1 MSKVKQPVN
10 RDLHRSLGP
19 LDSRMETFNHP
30 IKLPLP
36 RDKPPHLLY
45 SGRAH
50 FLAYGIS
57 QAHLPHTLPVPNQ
70 LSTMSG
76 YATIRLNLCQ
86 SVSSTTDFCGHG
98 RHTPQKV
105 MCVLQTIKIN
115 LCNAVPSRKSLLQ
128 RRRKRQDIHSYN
140 NIL

>member
-1 MSKVKQPVN
+1 MSKVKHPMNQ
-10 RDLHRSLGP
+10 DLHRRLGQ
-19 LDSRMETFNHP
+19 LDSRVETFNHP

-36 RDKPPHLLY
+36 QDKQPHLLY

-57 QAHLPHTLPVPNQ
+57 QAHLPHTLLVPNQ

-115 LCNAVPSRKSLLQ
+115 LCNAVLSRKSLLQ